1 MGAIADLSAA
11 NCPFCRRLVDGEGIL
26 EETPLCFSFFDA
38 TPLTLGH
45 SLVVPKRH
53 VSDFLTLSQFEL
65 AAILDMAVSLR
76 VHLEERFHSDGFNL
90 GVNIGDAAGQTVGHA
105 HLHLIPR
112 YFGDVPD
119 PRGGIRWMIP
129 DRARYWT

>member
-1 MGAIADLSAA
+1 M
-11 NCPFCRRLVDGEGIL
+11 L

-45 SLVVPKRH
+45 SLVVPRRH